1 MSTPKR
7 IDPALVVGAA
17 LGFLGVAT
25 GAMGAHALKG
35 RLDAQ
40 ALDWWKTAAQYTQVH
55 AVLMIA
61 IALAVPAPRS
71 RVVRT
76 ALVSLAVGIV
86 IFAGTLDAMA
96 LGAPRWFGA
105 ITPLG
110 GTCLLVGWVALAL
123 AGVLGRHGGPSRGA
137 GGPS

>member
-1 MSTPKR
+1 MTTPR
-7 IDPALVVGAA
+7 RLDLALVVGGA

-40 ALDWWKTAAQYTQVH
+40 ALEWWRTAATYAQIH
-55 AVLMIA
+55 AVLMVA
-61 IALAVPAPRS
+61 VALACPPPRS
-71 RVVRT
+71 RWLRT
-76 ALVSLAVGIV
+76 ALVSLGVGVV

-96 LGAPRWFGA
+96 LGAQRWFGA

-123 AGVLGRHGGPSRGA
+123 AGLRARRDRAS
-137 GGPS
+137 